1 MVESLWNHTFLI
13 ASFFS
18 EIENSWHQLQ
28 SEDGDELLRVEEL
41 GEGVA

>member
-1 MVESLWNHTFLI
+1 MVESLWSHTFPT

-28 SEDGDELLRVEEL
+28 SEDGDELLHVEEL